1 MRALA
6 RFIDRHVTGF
16 QPIASTHFEV
26 RCNNMCYEY
35 RQDSIVLIMII
46 LSILLN
52 LQEMEAA
59 RSIILSL

>member
-1 MRALA
+1 
-6 RFIDRHVTGF
+6 
-16 QPIASTHFEV
+16 V